1 MHIRSGLLVCCLL
14 AAGVATPLA
23 ALADEEP
30 RRISVSG
37 TGSVDAAPDIARL
50 RLAVQRRDLNMQV
63 ARDATV
69 KVSRDFI
76 ALCSRLGIKESKV
89 RTAGLTI
96 QPEYRWDEK
105 QGLQVFTGY
114 FVQRQLEVE
123 LDNLDKL
130 GELIEGAVNAGVNE
144 VSPPELD
151 NSQRRELGRQALAAA
166 ATDARSNAQ
175 RVADTLGVKLG
186 ALRSLDA
193 HSIAP
198 MPPPGP
204 MMRVA
209 AMSAE
214 ADGGA
219 GASYTPGEIS
229 VDAQVSATFDVVVP

>member
-1 MHIRSGLLVCCLL
+1 MYIHSRLLACCLL
-14 AAGVATPLA
+14 AAAFAVPFA
-23 ALADEEP
+23 AQADDEP
-30 RRISVSG
+30 RTISVSG

-96 QPEYRWDEK
+96 QPEYRWDQK
-105 QGLQVFTGY
+105 QGVQVFTGY

-123 LDNLDKL
+123 LANLDKL
-130 GELIEGAVNAGVNE
+130 GELIEGAINAGVNE

-186 ALRSLDA
+186 ALRRLDA
-193 HSIAP
+193 QSIAP
-198 MPPPGP
+198 MPP
-204 MMRVA
+204 
-209 AMSAE
+209 
-214 ADGGA
+214 
-219 GASYTPGEIS
+219 
-229 VDAQVSATFDVVVP
+229 

>member
-1 MHIRSGLLVCCLL
+1 MYVRSGLLVLCLL
-14 AAGVATPLA
+14 GSSMA
-23 ALADEEP
+23 ALADQEP
-30 RRISVSG
+30 RTISVSG
-37 TGSVDAAPDIARL
+37 TGTVDAAPDIARL
-50 RLAVQRRDLNMQV
+50 RLAVQRRDLNMQA

-76 ALCSRLGIKESKV
+76 ALCKRLGIKESKV

-96 QPEYRWDEK
+96 QPEYRWDQK

-123 LDNLDKL
+123 LNDLDKL

-151 NSQRRELGRQALAAA
+151 NSQRRELARQALAAA

-175 RVADTLGVKLG
+175 RIADTLGVKLG
-186 ALRSLDA
+186 ALRNIDA
-193 HSIAP
+193 HSNQP
-198 MPPPGP
+198 RPPGP
-204 MMRVA
+204 MMRMA
-209 AMSAE
+209 AMAAE
-214 ADGGA
+214 SDGGA

>member
-1 MHIRSGLLVCCLL
+1 MYVRSGLLVLCLL
-14 AAGVATPLA
+14 GSSMA
-23 ALADEEP
+23 ALADQEP
-30 RRISVSG
+30 RTISVSG
-37 TGSVDAAPDIARL
+37 TGTVDAAPDIARL
-50 RLAVQRRDLNMQV
+50 RLAVQRRDLNMQA

-76 ALCSRLGIKESKV
+76 ALCKRLGIKESKV

-96 QPEYRWDEK
+96 QPEYRWDQK

-123 LDNLDKL
+123 LNDLDKL

-151 NSQRRELGRQALAAA
+151 NSQRRELARQALAAA

-175 RVADTLGVKLG
+175 RIADTLGVKLG
-186 ALRSLDA
+186 ALRTIDA
-193 HSIAP
+193 HSNQ
-198 MPPPGP
+198 PPPPRP
-204 MMRVA
+204 MMRMA

-219 GASYTPGEIS
+219 AASYTPGEIS
-229 VDAQVSATFDVVVP
+229 VDAQVSATFDVAAP

>member
-1 MHIRSGLLVCCLL
+1 MYIRSGLLVFCLL
-14 AAGVATPLA
+14 GAPLAAPLA
-23 ALADEEP
+23 ALADEQP
-30 RRISVSG
+30 RTISVSG
-37 TGSVDAAPDIARL
+37 TGTVDAVPDIARL
-50 RLAVQRRDLNMQV
+50 RLAVQRRDLNMQT

-96 QPEYRWDEK
+96 QPEYRWDQK
-105 QGLQVFTGY
+105 QEQQVFIGY

-123 LDNLDKL
+123 LNDLDKL
-130 GELIEGAVNAGVNE
+130 GELIEGAVNVGVNE

-151 NSQRRELGRQALAAA
+151 NSQRRELARQALAAA

-175 RVADTLGVKLG
+175 RIADTLGVKLG
-186 ALRSLDA
+186 ALRNIDA
-193 HSIAP
+193 HSSQP
-198 MPPPGP
+198 RPPGP
-204 MMRVA
+204 MMRMS

-219 GASYTPGEIS
+219 AASYTPGEIS
-229 VDAQVSATFDVVVP
+229 LDAQVNASFDVLMP

>member
-1 MHIRSGLLVCCLL
+1 MYVRSGLLVLCLL
-14 AAGVATPLA
+14 GSSMA
-23 ALADEEP
+23 ALADQAP
-30 RRISVSG
+30 RTISVSG
-37 TGSVDAAPDIARL
+37 TGTVDAAPDIARL
-50 RLAVQRRDLNMQV
+50 RLAVQRRDLNMQA

-76 ALCSRLGIKESKV
+76 ALCKRLGIKESKV

-96 QPEYRWDEK
+96 QPEYRWDQK

-123 LDNLDKL
+123 LNDLDKL

-151 NSQRRELGRQALAAA
+151 NSQRRELARQALAAA

-175 RVADTLGVKLG
+175 RIADTLGVKLG
-186 ALRSLDA
+186 ALRTIDA
-193 HSIAP
+193 HSNQ
-198 MPPPGP
+198 PPPPRP
-204 MMRVA
+204 MMRMA

-219 GASYTPGEIS
+219 AASYTPGEIS
-229 VDAQVSATFDVVVP
+229 VDAQVSATFDVAAP

>member
-1 MHIRSGLLVCCLL
+1 MYVRSGLLVLCLL
-14 AAGVATPLA
+14 GSSMA
-23 ALADEEP
+23 ALADQQP
-30 RRISVSG
+30 RTISVSG
-37 TGSVDAAPDIARL
+37 TGTVDAVPDIARL
-50 RLAVQRRDLNMQV
+50 RLAVQRRDLNMQA

-76 ALCSRLGIKESKV
+76 ALCGRMGIKESKV

-96 QPEYRWDEK
+96 QPEYRWDQK

-123 LDNLDKL
+123 LNDLDKL

-151 NSQRRELGRQALAAA
+151 NSQRRELARQALAAA

-175 RVADTLGVKLG
+175 RIADTLGVKLG
-186 ALRSLDA
+186 ALRTIDA
-193 HSIAP
+193 HSSQP
-198 MPPPGP
+198 PPPGP
-204 MMRVA
+204 MLRMA
-209 AMSAE
+209 AMAAE
-214 ADGGA
+214 SDGGA
-219 GASYTPGEIS
+219 AASYTPGEIS

>member
-1 MHIRSGLLVCCLL
+1 MYIRSGLLVFCLL
-14 AAGVATPLA
+14 GAPLAAPLA
-23 ALADEEP
+23 ALADEQP
-30 RRISVSG
+30 RTISVSG
-37 TGSVDAAPDIARL
+37 TGTVDAVPDIARL
-50 RLAVQRRDLNMQV
+50 RLAVQRRDLNMQA

-76 ALCSRLGIKESKV
+76 ALCSRMGIKESKV

-96 QPEYRWDEK
+96 QPEYRWDQK
-105 QGLQVFTGY
+105 QGVQVFTGY

-123 LDNLDKL
+123 LNDLDKL

-151 NSQRRELGRQALAAA
+151 ISQRRELARQALAAA

-175 RVADTLGVKLG
+175 RIADTLGVKLG
-186 ALRSLDA
+186 ALRTIDA
-193 HSIAP
+193 HSNQ
-198 MPPPGP
+198 PPPPRP
-204 MMRVA
+204 MMRMA

>member
-1 MHIRSGLLVCCLL
+1 MYVRSGLLVLCLL
-14 AAGVATPLA
+14 GSSMA
-23 ALADEEP
+23 ALADQEP
-30 RRISVSG
+30 RTISVSG
-37 TGSVDAAPDIARL
+37 TGTVDAAPDIARL
-50 RLAVQRRDLNMQV
+50 RLAVQRRDLNMQA

-76 ALCSRLGIKESKV
+76 ALCKRLGIKESKV

-96 QPEYRWDEK
+96 QPEYRWDQK

-123 LDNLDKL
+123 LNDLDKL

-151 NSQRRELGRQALAAA
+151 NSQRRELARQALAAA

-175 RVADTLGVKLG
+175 RIADTLGVKLG
-186 ALRSLDA
+186 ALRTIDA
-193 HSIAP
+193 HSNQ
-198 MPPPGP
+198 PPPPRP
-204 MMRVA
+204 MMRMA

-229 VDAQVSATFDVVVP
+229 VDAQVSATFDVAAP

>member
-1 MHIRSGLLVCCLL
+1 MYIRSGLLVCCLL
-14 AAGVATPLA
+14 AAPLA
-23 ALADEEP
+23 ALAEENP
-30 RRISVSG
+30 RTISVSG

-76 ALCSRLGIKESKV
+76 TLCNRLGIKESKI

-96 QPEYRWDEK
+96 QPEYRWDQK
-105 QGLQVFTGY
+105 QELQVFTGY

-123 LDNLDKL
+123 LDDMDKL
-130 GELIEGAVNAGVNE
+130 GELIEGAITVGVNE

-151 NSQRRELGRQALAAA
+151 NSQRRELARQALAAA

-175 RVADTLGVKLG
+175 RLADTLGVKLG
-186 ALRSLDA
+186 ALRSIDA
-193 HSIAP
+193 HSNQP
-198 MPPPGP
+198 PPPGP
-204 MMRVA
+204 MLRMA

-214 ADGGA
+214 ADA

-229 VDAQVSATFDVVVP
+229 VDAQVSAVFDVVVP

>member
-1 MHIRSGLLVCCLL
+1 MYVRSGLLVLCLL
-14 AAGVATPLA
+14 GSSMA
-23 ALADEEP
+23 ALADQEP
-30 RRISVSG
+30 RTISVSG
-37 TGSVDAAPDIARL
+37 TGTVDAAPDIARL
-50 RLAVQRRDLNMQV
+50 RLAVQRRDLNMQA

-76 ALCSRLGIKESKV
+76 ALCKRLGIKESKV

-96 QPEYRWDEK
+96 QPEYRWDQK

-123 LDNLDKL
+123 LNDLDKL

-151 NSQRRELGRQALAAA
+151 NSQRRELARQALAAA

-175 RVADTLGVKLG
+175 RIADTLGVKLG
-186 ALRSLDA
+186 ALRTIDA
-193 HSIAP
+193 HSNQP
-198 MPPPGP
+198 PPPGP
-204 MMRVA
+204 MMRMA

-214 ADGGA
+214 SDGGA

-229 VDAQVSATFDVVVP
+229 VDAQVSATFDVAAP

>member
-1 MHIRSGLLVCCLL
+1 MYIHSRLLACCLL
-14 AAGVATPLA
+14 AAAFAAPSA
-23 ALADEEP
+23 ALADDDEP
-30 RRISVSG
+30 RTIAVSG
-37 TGSVDAAPDIARL
+37 MGSVDATPDIARL

-63 ARDATV
+63 ARDATL

-96 QPEYRWDEK
+96 QPEYRWDQK

-123 LDNLDKL
+123 LANLDKL
-130 GELIEGAVNAGVNE
+130 GELIEGAINAGVNE

-175 RVADTLGVKLG
+175 RLADTLGVKLG
-186 ALRSLDA
+186 ALRRLDA

-198 MPPPGP
+198 ATPPGA
-204 MMRVA
+204 MLRVNA
-209 AMSAE
+209 LSAE
-214 ADGGA
+214 ADA
-219 GASYTPGEIS
+219 GASYRPGEIS
-229 VDAQVSATFDVVVP
+229 VDAHVSATFDIIP

>member
-1 MHIRSGLLVCCLL
+1 MYMRSGLLVLCLL
-14 AAGVATPLA
+14 GSSMA
-23 ALADEEP
+23 ALADQEP
-30 RRISVSG
+30 RTISVSG
-37 TGSVDAAPDIARL
+37 TGTVDAVPDIARL
-50 RLAVQRRDLNMQV
+50 RLAVQRRDLNMQA

-76 ALCSRLGIKESKV
+76 ALCNRMGVKESKV

-96 QPEYRWDEK
+96 QPEYRWDQK

-114 FVQRQLEVE
+114 LVQRQLEVE
-123 LDNLDKL
+123 LNDLDKL

-151 NSQRRELGRQALAAA
+151 SSQRRELARQALAAA

-175 RVADTLGVKLG
+175 RIADTLGVKLG
-186 ALRSLDA
+186 ALRNIDA
-193 HSIAP
+193 HSNQP
-198 MPPPGP
+198 RPPGP
-204 MMRVA
+204 MMRMA

-219 GASYTPGEIS
+219 AASYTPGEIS
-229 VDAQVSATFDVVVP
+229 VDAQVSATFDVVLP

>member
-1 MHIRSGLLVCCLL
+1 MYVRSGLLVLCLL
-14 AAGVATPLA
+14 GSSMA
-23 ALADEEP
+23 ALADQEP
-30 RRISVSG
+30 RTISVSG
-37 TGSVDAAPDIARL
+37 TGTVDAAPDIARL
-50 RLAVQRRDLNMQV
+50 RLAVQRRDLNMQA

-76 ALCSRLGIKESKV
+76 ALCKRLGIKESKV

-96 QPEYRWDEK
+96 QPEYRWDQK

-123 LDNLDKL
+123 LNDLDKL

-151 NSQRRELGRQALAAA
+151 NSQRRELARQALAAA

-175 RVADTLGVKLG
+175 RIADTLGVKLG
-186 ALRSLDA
+186 ALRTIDA
-193 HSIAP
+193 HSNQ
-198 MPPPGP
+198 PPPPRP
-204 MMRVA
+204 MMRMA

-229 VDAQVSATFDVVVP
+229 VDAQVNATFDVVAP